1 MGKFFP
7 VTDIDSPLSLY
18 LSMFS
23 LFKNTSRFLEI
34 VRSLFT
40 MLILVEWYQMWYNCR
55 TPLYCPSFTT
65 EVVFI
70 SVALVAKPR
79 VASQYHF
86 NEKPHTI
93 AYDMVSHHVI
103 MVIFVLLATR
113 SIQKTVPLV
122 GWYIL
127 PPKWQK

>member
-1 MGKFFP
+1 MWHFSA
-7 VTDIDSPLSLY
+7 TRPLSAAPRWEFVVHMNSTKVL
-18 LSMFS
+18 S
-23 LFKNTSRFLEI
+23 LFYHQSGIF
-34 VRSLFT
+34 
-40 MLILVEWYQMWYNCR
+40 
-55 TPLYCPSFTT
+55 
-65 EVVFI
+65 

-93 AYDMVSHHVI
+93 TDNTVSHRVI
-103 MVIFVLLATR
+103 TVIFVLLAMG